1 MLWRGGGRNILKF
14 CCQKFCT
21 FTEIFVTVCSNMGH
35 LPRGLS
41 DFVLRLFLPV
51 WVFVVTVWL
60 WILDYAFMMASSFF
74 WKSFLALARFQLF
87 VLAVLLSSH
96 VKCITI
102 LHTPSYMQGD
112 PTVMPGQQRDNKPVS
127 DVSRDRI
134 SYSRDQL
141 MAINPS
147 RLTKDL
153 TTRLR
158 SLEIGT
164 SRVDT
169 DVLIE
174 VGIVAIFLLCL
185 ILLHVLI

>member
-1 MLWRGGGRNILKF
+1 
-14 CCQKFCT
+14 
-21 FTEIFVTVCSNMGH
+21 
-35 LPRGLS
+35 
-41 DFVLRLFLPV
+41 
-51 WVFVVTVWL
+51 
-60 WILDYAFMMASSFF
+60 MMASFF
-74 WKSFLALARFQLF
+74 WKSFLTLARFQLF

-102 LHTPSYMQGD
+102 SHTPSYMQGD

-127 DVSRDRI
+127 DISRDRK

-158 SLEIGT
+158 SLKIGT
-164 SRVDT
+164 GLSRKLYHRKAKSIEINSNHLNWMCFNVQSCR
-169 DVLIE
+169 LIATSSQ
-174 VGIVAIFLLCL
+174 GLLP
-185 ILLHVLI
+185 IQNPDI